1 MVIFFSPVNFP
12 MCVTL
17 YFCQVANVVSSEL
30 DGAGPAKHVKVSGF
44 VSDSSAA
51 SNKNSKSDRKPKHLK
66 GTLFQIHLKARGP
79 QTYWG
84 PTCTREDAAKVLA
97 EISQEKQKNQNV
109 ELNIARS
116 TLDPGYR
123 VYNLNHFS
131 DRNQFDN

>member
-1 MVIFFSPVNFP
+1 MAALTLVTIVIFFSPVNFP

-66 GTLFQIHLKARGP
+66 GTFFRYIRPEVLKLIGARCALGKTRP
-79 QTYWG
+79 KFWQTFHKKSK
-84 PTCTREDAAKVLA
+84 RIKM
-97 EISQEKQKNQNV
+97 
-109 ELNIARS
+109 LN
-116 TLDPGYR
+116 
-123 VYNLNHFS
+123 
-131 DRNQFDN
+131 